1 MNRTLVGDVQY
12 ENGEIGLS
20 QCVWCRHRA
29 DDGRRC
35 RAFPKAIPN
44 AILRNRHD
52 HRYPYDG
59 DSGVRYEPEAVEI
72 EFVDVE
78 PDDEFI
84 PVSAEPPVG
93 RTEASKPASEP
104 GEAEIIAFGIP
115 TIELEDIAL
124 G

>member
-1 MNRTLVGDVQY
+1 MNRTLIGDVQF
-12 ENGEIGLS
+12 EDGEIGLS

-35 RAFPKAIPN
+35 RAFPKGIPD
-44 AILRNRHD
+44 AILKNRHD

-59 DSGVRYEPEAVEI
+59 DYGVRYEPEVVEI

-78 PDDEFI
+78 TENEFL
-84 PVSAEPPVG
+84 PLSAELAVAQV
-93 RTEASKPASEP
+93 ASRPESEP
-104 GEAEIIAFGIP
+104 DAAAIIAFDIP
-115 TIELEDIAL
+115 IIELYETAS

>member
-1 MNRTLVGDVQY
+1 MNRTLIGDVQF
-12 ENGEIGLS
+12 EDGEIGLS

-35 RAFPKAIPN
+35 RAFPKGIPD
-44 AILRNRHD
+44 AILKNRHD

-59 DSGVRYEPEAVEI
+59 DYGVRYEPETVEI

-78 PDDEFI
+78 TDDEFV
-84 PVSAEPPVG
+84 PLSAQLAVAQAASLPEP
-93 RTEASKPASEP
+93 KPD
-104 GEAEIIAFGIP
+104 GAEIIAFDIP
-115 TIELEDIAL
+115 IIELDETAL